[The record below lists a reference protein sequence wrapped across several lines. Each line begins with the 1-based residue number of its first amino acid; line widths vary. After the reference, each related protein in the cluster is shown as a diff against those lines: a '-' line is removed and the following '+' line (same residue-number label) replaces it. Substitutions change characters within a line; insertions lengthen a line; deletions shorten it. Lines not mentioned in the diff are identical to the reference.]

1 MFSGTELIRYQRHL
15 GLAGFG
21 PEAQSKLSASSVLV
35 VGAGGLGCPALLYLA
50 AAGVGRLVVID
61 PDRVEL
67 SNLQR
72 QVLFT
77 TEDIGQP
84 KAEAAA
90 RRLRMLNPEIA
101 IDAIIARLDQ
111 ANALALVRAA
121 DLVVDG
127 SDNFA
132 TRYLV
137 NDACVLTDRPFV
149 HAAVEGFEGQA
160 SVFNW
165 RGGPT
170 YRCLFPAPPP
180 PGAAPSCTDA
190 GVLGVLP
197 GLLGTIQATEAIKL
211 LTGIGEPLA
220 GRVLLWDA
228 RSLAV
233 RPIPLVADPRAA
245 VTDPVPHGLERVGGL
260 PLAKREHVAVAE
272 KDADGVGH
280 DRLGLIPHRAGR
292 DQHLVPEDLDLRP
305 LVGGDGVLE
314 GQFADVEHAADQP
327 GGGRIVDPFDV
338 DPHHRPALAG
348 GGQLLRPHDLRLLA
362 GGRVAGEQP
371 QRRLPVPRGGR
382 RCGTG

>member
-21 PEAQSKLSASSVLV
+21 PEAQSKLRASSVLV

-101 IDAIIARLDQ
+101 IDAIVARLDQ

-233 RPIPLVADPRAA
+233 RTITLMADPRSRAI
-245 VTDPVPHGLERVGGL
+245 TEL
-260 PLAKREHVAVAE
+260 PLNPVGKSCDEEDEIYVAALRT
-272 KDADGVGH
+272 
-280 DRLGLIPHRAGR
+280 RLGDVQLIDVREAPERALGAIEGSVHVPLAQLATTDLTALGLDPGLFTVVYCGAGLR
-292 DQHLVPEDLDLRP
+292 SQHAVPTMRELHGFSEVRSLQGGYRAWTERP
-305 LVGGDGVLE
+305 
-314 GQFADVEHAADQP
+314 AADQ
-327 GGGRIVDPFDV
+327 
-338 DPHHRPALAG
+338 
-348 GGQLLRPHDLRLLA
+348 HDQRA
-362 GGRVAGEQP
+362 QP
-371 QRRLPVPRGGR
+371 R
-382 RCGTG
+382 